1 MAKVFIS
8 YAYLNKDLANDVVQK
23 LESNGVA
30 CWYAPRN
37 IAPGQE
43 WVTAINDAI
52 EEASIF
58 LLLYTEQSNESRQV
72 ANEVAL
78 AFNAG
83 KILLPLRMSE
93 VPMSNEIKYYMTRVH
108 WLDGTALPREQTLEL
123 LRDRVQE
130 LLCDKA
136 QAGGEGQPG
145 AQGEGTQGEG
155 VQGEGTQGVM
165 TRPDDAKRAEGR
177 TQTKPKAKGIPMIV
191 WILLALIPVAILL
204 AIFSFTFRLY
214 RNYDSKAQYQ
224 RAWTLW
230 EDGQTVMAREAFEKA
245 ARNGHANAR
254 LALGTLQ
261 AEELIRD
268 AKESTAQ
275 EELLERKA
283 ALCALGEELAANGCA
298 EGNYL
303 LGVCAAE
310 GFDGTREKEKA
321 IAYFEK
327 AAAGTESAWK
337 LRSYGYL
344 CELHSVTQG
353 DLPASEERVM
363 FYAEAADKLLT
374 SLSWDTYEH
383 CRRSGAEAGMAF
395 ADACTRIGDACRELG
410 MDAQAFPWY
419 ERAADAG
426 VPSAMNQLG
435 LAYLRGE
442 GVSEDAMQAREWF
455 EKAAAAGDENAVKN
469 LEYLQK

>member
-8 YAYLNKDLANDVVQK
+8 YAYLNKDLADDVVQK

-145 AQGEGTQGEG
+145 AQGEG
-155 VQGEGTQGVM
+155 
-165 TRPDDAKRAEGR
+165 A
-177 TQTKPKAKGIPMIV
+177 QTKPKAKGIPMIV

-204 AIFSFTFRLY
+204 AILSFTLRLY

-245 ARNGHANAR
+245 ARNGHAKAR

-283 ALCALGEELAANGCA
+283 ALCALGEELAANGCT

-353 DLPASEERVM
+353 DLPASEERVT

>member
-1 MAKVFIS
+1 
-8 YAYLNKDLANDVVQK
+8 
-23 LESNGVA
+23 
-30 CWYAPRN
+30 
-37 IAPGQE
+37 
-43 WVTAINDAI
+43 
-52 EEASIF
+52 
-58 LLLYTEQSNESRQV
+58 
-72 ANEVAL
+72 
-78 AFNAG
+78 
-83 KILLPLRMSE
+83 
-93 VPMSNEIKYYMTRVH
+93 
-108 WLDGTALPREQTLEL
+108 
-123 LRDRVQE
+123 
-130 LLCDKA
+130 
-136 QAGGEGQPG
+136 
-145 AQGEGTQGEG
+145 
-155 VQGEGTQGVM
+155 
-165 TRPDDAKRAEGR
+165 
-177 TQTKPKAKGIPMIV
+177 MIV

-230 EDGQTVMAREAFEKA
+230 EDGQTVLAREAFEKA
-245 ARNGHANAR
+245 ARSGQQKAR

-283 ALCALGEELAANGCA
+283 ALCALGEELAANGCT

-353 DLPASEERVM
+353 DLPASEERVT

-442 GVSEDAMQAREWF
+442 GVLEDAMQAREWF

>member
-8 YAYLNKDLANDVVQK
+8 YAYLNKDLADDVVQK

-136 QAGGEGQPG
+136 QAGGEG
-145 AQGEGTQGEG
+145 AQGEGTQ
-155 VQGEGTQGVM
+155 
-165 TRPDDAKRAEGR
+165 
-177 TQTKPKAKGIPMIV
+177 TKPKSKGIPMIV

-204 AIFSFTFRLY
+204 AISSFTFRLY

-245 ARNGHANAR
+245 ARNGHAKAR

-283 ALCALGEELAANGCA
+283 ALCALGEELAANGCT

-327 AAAGTESAWK
+327 ATAGTESAWK

-344 CELHSVTQG
+344 CNLYSVTQG
-353 DLPASEERVM
+353 DLPASEERVT
-363 FYAEAADKLLT
+363 FYAEAADKFLT

-442 GVSEDAMQAREWF
+442 GVLEDAMQAREWF